1 MSRIIF
7 LLGIL
12 IPGMGISQSMGPL
25 SGSQP
30 KSFSV
35 LPDNAGFL
43 DNSINLFTGQVQFS
57 MPLMSL
63 QGRGNAGFSL
73 SASYSSVGVKEN
85 VNRWNREAPT
95 SVLGLGWS
103 LEIPRIVVDHK
114 GTGTREDDDFYLQ
127 EGGASSLLIYT
138 GVIGVEWDY
147 YPKNYQPWRIRYN
160 PTTEKWTITK
170 EDGTQFIYGD
180 NASNR
185 STVQFMVKWGNWIG
199 NSSLATGQ
207 QAHAYVWNLSEVIDL
222 WGDKITLEYLQDKEK
237 VGAGAVDH
245 TKASYLK
252 EIRNLNGERISLS
265 YLSKLTGTTAE
276 YLDMHQEAAEPDA
289 YQEKFESKYLDKL
302 IYYNE
307 ANELLSEVRFGYG
320 SIGTLEFYKRQLTAI
335 TQYNNAGAALPG
347 YQFQYETGTASTVN
361 TGALK
366 KVISPLKGTVDYVYT
381 QQNLPN
387 TNRELAIDAVA
398 GYAEPRIFI
407 GEDYVVV
414 TRRGYDG
421 QSHNS
426 VAKPVRVDL
435 FTWDGGKWIPS
446 LNVATLNSV
455 ILKDNGDG
463 TKRQNFQIVLGRD
476 FFSILNQVGSG
487 NAYDLRLF
495 SRNTNMNGE
504 WNTSQNY
511 QLSSGSGTYG
521 GFNEPTIIAGDK
533 FVVVGST
540 IGVAAVRIIRFI
552 KSDNAWIENSV
563 GIGLPPGISGSDA
576 YYCNYTAANNFYFTH
591 VNKINVASSP
601 DPVLEDATYLNFLK
615 KDNSWF
621 SSIIPSP
628 YTTNGYKSYLYST
641 NSLMVFVGNG
651 TPEYLYTW
659 DENYSN
665 AVRLTTPSFN
675 DNSFVNFSGNSMAV
689 FSDMAGSHAYR
700 YNGSIWLYSGLLDY
714 YGPNVYIR
722 NLISLGE
729 DFILRPRNVSGTSR
743 ITLTEFN
750 ANTSSWI
757 NRIDNAATASD
768 NLYASLAGYN
778 YVTYS
783 GKFFFRT
790 PAGSWPQHA
799 TVIPYAWIK
808 SGGGWNDTFLQG
820 GYDFVATGDPNE
832 ISSIAINF
840 KNGVL
845 NPVVTSFPGITLTGY
860 GAQRVWDRANMM
872 VTSPQAAM
880 NTLVTYFGPYGASF
894 NYMEDAPS
902 LKLYRKV
909 QDSYYGSL
917 SAFVAT
923 RMESFDGTATRYVNY
938 QYDASTA
945 TADNFGTVAQFNKV
959 TVVPDIDSDPNT
971 RPIGRSENF
980 FFNGLPSASTSA
992 GGAFIAGSEVLTN
1005 YKKITG
1011 AGYRSLT
1018 YGENGS
1024 VVSTSETDYKFYSV
1038 NNGWYVRP
1046 SYTVATQDGLS
1057 SKTTYTYDL
1066 LTGLPTSVK
1075 SEGNTGQP
1083 IIEVESTYW
1092 WQKYDVSKTR
1102 NLLSPVVLQRKKIDG
1117 VYTEASVTK
1126 WKNWGTNLIPAP
1138 SHSYQWKYSGA
1149 SDFNGYWLETE
1160 PAPAAANWKLGSII
1174 TKMDEARGLV
1184 KEVYTPAA
1192 TQSKVWH
1199 PTKPRVLAE
1208 VNYSGSDGILY
1219 LGFEDCTSNCSITES
1234 IAGNKSSY
1242 NASIGIIMTASDT
1255 YKVTYWKKVIG
1266 GSWTL
1271 VEDTFTGTGYTI
1283 PGTNTWIDEVRV
1295 TKSSATIT
1303 SYSYDK
1309 FGNVVTVNGP
1319 NNLMTYY
1326 EYDSFNRPKLIR
1338 DKDKYIVESNIYNI
1352 KN

>member
-1 MSRIIF
+1 MRRIIF

-103 LEIPRIVVDHK
+103 LETPRIVVDHK

-237 VGAGAVDH
+237 VGAGTVDH

-252 EIRNLNGERISLS
+252 EIRNLNGERISLN

-289 YQEKFESKYLDKL
+289 YQEKFESKFLDKL

-307 ANELLSEVRFGYG
+307 ASELLSEVRFGYG
-320 SIGTLEFYKRQLTAI
+320 SIGTLEFYKRQLTSI
-335 TQYNNAGAALPG
+335 TQYNNVGAALPG

-387 TNRELAIDAVA
+387 TNRELTIDAIT

-407 GEDYVVV
+407 GEDYVVI
-414 TRRGYDG
+414 TRRAYNGIIHDSG
-421 QSHNS
+421 PKS
-426 VAKPVRVDL
+426 VRVDL
-435 FTWDGGKWIPS
+435 FTWDGGKWIVNPNP
-446 LNVATLNSV
+446 LYLNSV
-455 ILKDNGDG
+455 SLLDNGDG
-463 TKRQNFQIVLGRD
+463 SKRQDFNVVLGKD
-476 FFSILNQVGSG
+476 FFGFLNKVGTTTNYDLKLFRREAGTQANWSQNSYQFVDAWHPSNQFSDVTEPSIFSGDDFIFVGSKTSSSG
-487 NAYDLRLF
+487 VFNIRHF
-495 SRNTNMNGE
+495 VFKNTDAGWQVTFGSNPYGE
-504 WNTSQNY
+504 YYYTASNNFFISHNNTSGNDILKLNY
-511 QLSSGSGTYG
+511 R
-521 GFNEPTIIAGDK
+521 NRAG
-533 FVVVGST
+533 
-540 IGVAAVRIIRFI
+540 
-552 KSDNAWIENSV
+552 AWISNT
-563 GIGLPPGISGSDA
+563 IPGTISP
-576 YYCNYTAANNFYFTH
+576 N
-591 VNKINVASSP
+591 
-601 DPVLEDATYLNFLK
+601 
-615 KDNSWF
+615 
-621 SSIIPSP
+621 
-628 YTTNGYKSYLYST
+628 TTDGQKSYWRST
-641 NSLMVFVGNG
+641 NSFSQLMGVG
-651 TPEYLYTW
+651 TPEYIYSW
-659 DENYSN
+659 DENYNNIS
-665 AVRLTTPSFN
+665 RFTMSSFN
-675 DNSFVNFSGNSMAV
+675 DYAHVNFVNNAMAV
-689 FSDMAGSHAYR
+689 ISDISSSHAYR
-700 YNGSIWLYSGLLDY
+700 YNGSTWLYSGLLDY

-790 PAGSWPQHA
+790 PAGSWPQDPSII
-799 TVIPYAWIK
+799 TFGWIK

-820 GYDFVATGDPNE
+820 GYDFVTTTDPTS
-832 ISSIAINF
+832 ISETRSIGINF

-845 NPVVTSFPGITLTGY
+845 NPTVITFPGTSL
-860 GAQRVWDRANMM
+860 GAQRVWDRPNML

-880 NTLVTYFGPYGASF
+880 NTLVTYFGPYSAPF
-894 NYMEDAPS
+894 NYMEDAAA

-909 QDSYYGSL
+909 QDNYFGSL

-923 RMESFDGTATRYVNY
+923 RMESYDGTATRFVNY

-945 TADNFGTVAQFNKV
+945 TVDNFGTVAQFNKV

-980 FFNGLPSASTSA
+980 FFNGLPSASTST
-992 GGAFIAGSEVLTN
+992 GGAFIAGSEVLAN

-1011 AGYRSLT
+1011 AGYRSFT

-1024 VVSTSETDYKFYSV
+1024 VVSTNETDYKFYSV
-1038 NNGWYVRP
+1038 NNAWYLRP
-1046 SYTVATQDGLS
+1046 SSTVATQDGLS

-1066 LTGLPTSVK
+1066 LTGLPISIK

-1083 IIEVESTYW
+1083 IVEVESTYW

-1117 VYTEASVTK
+1117 VYTEATATK
-1126 WKNWGTNLIPAP
+1126 WKNWGANLIPAP

-1149 SDFNGYWLETE
+1149 SDFNGFWLETE
-1160 PAPAAANWKLGSII
+1160 PAPAATIWKLGSII

-1184 KEVYTPAA
+1184 KEVYTLAA

-1199 PTKPRVLAE
+1199 STKPRVLAE
-1208 VNYSGSDGILY
+1208 VNYSSSDGVLY
-1219 LGFEDCTSNCSITES
+1219 LGFEDCTSNCSATES
-1234 IAGNKSSY
+1234 IAGAKSSY
-1242 NASIGIIMTASDT
+1242 NATIGIIMTSSDT
-1255 YKVTYWKKVIG
+1255 YKVTYWKKVSG

-1271 VEDTFTGTGYTI
+1271 MEDAFTGTGYTI

-1295 TKSSATIT
+1295 IKSSATIT